1 MSEQELQSERYSEEE
16 ATPTR
21 KRPRP
26 GERRLQILQTLAAML
41 EQPGAERV
49 TTASLALSAEVMGE
63 VYDPARH
70 ELYRE
75 FKAVTYHDLRVEKTG
90 GIWRARVIFDV

>member
-49 TTASLALSAEVMGE
+49 TTASLA
-63 VYDPARH
+63 ARIGVS
-70 ELYRE
+70 EAALYRH
-75 FKAVTYHDLRVEKTG
+75 FASKAQMFEG
-90 GIWRARVIFDV
+90 